1 MTVPSVAVIVTC
13 FNLGR
18 TLAEALR
25 SVDEQTLRPTELVV
39 VDDGSDD
46 VFTRHALAAEGERGR
61 RILRCNNRGVSAARN
76 IGISV
81 TTAPLLVMLD
91 ADDLLDPT
99 YLQKAAQ
106 RLADDS
112 SLSFVSSGM
121 ESFGLLDGVW
131 YPPEPSLLNCLTGK
145 VVHSSSMF
153 RRNVWEAVGGFDER
167 FKGHEEVEFWTAVS
181 SAGFR
186 GAVLQEP
193 LLKYRVRTGSL
204 YQWATASGTHEALM
218 ARIYAK
224 HHAAIEPIVP
234 ELLVAKEAFIV
245 EQRAHQQSL
254 ELKKAELTRVIDD
267 IDSELRLAREEL
279 IALSSA
285 PFRFG
290 DFERTTPLS
299 DRWGVDRGTP
309 ADRPFIEQFLARHRS
324 DIYGRVLEV
333 KDSGYTE
340 RYGTNVTQR
349 DVLDIDGSNPHATV
363 VADLAAAD
371 TIPDD
376 TYDCFICTQTLGL
389 IYDVASALRHAE
401 RILKPGGVFLCTLPA
416 AGRLSSEPPGI
427 DGDYWRFTEASTR
440 RLFSECFPLESVAVE
455 PFGNVLS
462 GAGFLY
468 GLAAHELP
476 VEAFSVADPSFPIV
490 YCVRAVK
497 TSSGR
502 RAGSSRARAPE
513 ATSRAI
519 LMYHRIGQEELRH
532 LSIPSSEFRAH
543 LNLIKSLGYRV
554 CDLAELA
561 LDEKGPGRR
570 IAITVDDGYK
580 DALTVASPILEELGC
595 PATFFVVAASVL
607 DGGAFW
613 WDIVDETLRRADL
626 PASIRLP
633 FRDGP
638 DELPTDSADNR
649 LRARDRL
656 FSALYLADLNERQAI
671 LDGLVR
677 VFAVSPQLSSALLD
691 RNQLL
696 ELARKPGMRI
706 GSHTLNHLWLPTQT
720 TGRCLEELTRSKS
733 LLEHLLGQPVSALSY
748 PFGGTAAFLQPL
760 AAHAGYDVAVTTESR
775 RLQDG
780 DERLLL
786 PRIDAGAL
794 TVDELLLAL
803 QG

>member
-1 MTVPSVAVIVTC
+1 MAVPSVAVIVTC

-18 TLAEALR
+18 TLAESLR
-25 SVDEQTLRPTELVV
+25 SVDDQTLRPAELVV

-46 VFTRHALAAEGERGR
+46 LYTQQALAAEGERGR

-76 IGISV
+76 TGISV

-99 YLQKAAQ
+99 YLQKAAE
-106 RLADDS
+106 RLADDG

-131 YPPEPSLLNCLTGK
+131 YQPEPSLLNCLAGR

-153 RRNVWEAVGGFDER
+153 RRSVWEAVGGFDEQFR
-167 FKGHEEVEFWTAVS
+167 AHEEVEFWTAVI
-181 SAGFR
+181 SAGFC

-193 LLKYRVRTGSL
+193 LLKYRVRTDSL
-204 YQWATASGTHEALM
+204 YQWAMESGTHEELM

-224 HHAAIEPIVP
+224 HRAALEPIVP
-234 ELLVAKEAFIV
+234 DLLVAKEAFIV
-245 EQRAHQQSL
+245 EQRTHQRAL
-254 ELKKAELTRVIDD
+254 ESQKADLARAVDECEHDLRQARQELT
-267 IDSELRLAREEL
+267 ARG
-279 IALSSA
+279 SA

-299 DRWGVDRGTP
+299 DSWGVDRGTP
-309 ADRPFIEQFLARHRS
+309 ADRPFIEQFLARHRD
-324 DIYGRVLEV
+324 DIRGRVLEV
-333 KDSGYTE
+333 KDSAYTD
-340 RYGTNVTQR
+340 RFGTDVMQT
-349 DVLDIDGSNPHATV
+349 DVLDVDSSNPRATV
-363 VADLAAAD
+363 IADLAAAGS
-371 TIPDD
+371 IPDD

-389 IYDVASALRHAE
+389 IYDVTSALRHAE

-427 DGDYWRFTEASTR
+427 DGDYWRFTDASTR
-440 RLFSECFPLESVAVE
+440 RLFAEGFPTTDLSVES
-455 PFGNVLS
+455 FGNVLS

-476 VEAFSVADPSFPIV
+476 EEAFSVADPSFPIV

-497 TSSGR
+497 ARSGR
-502 RAGSSRARAPE
+502 RAGHGRSRAPE
-513 ATSRAI
+513 AASRAI
-519 LMYHRIGQEELRH
+519 LMYHRIGPAEPRH
-532 LSIPSSEFRAH
+532 LTIPSKEFLEH
-543 LNLIKSLGYRV
+543 LHLIRSLGYRV

-561 LDEKGPGRR
+561 LDEESAGRR
-570 IAITVDDGYK
+570 VAITVDDGYE

-595 PATFFVVAASVL
+595 PATFFVVAASVM

-613 WDIVDETLRRADL
+613 WDIVDHTLLRADL
-626 PASIRLP
+626 PASIRVP

-638 DELPTDSADNR
+638 EDLPMESADNR

-671 LDGLVR
+671 LDALVR
-677 VFAVSPQLSSALLD
+677 LVAERRRLSSALLD
-691 RNQLL
+691 RDQVV

-720 TGRCLEELTRSKS
+720 TGRCLQELTRSKS
-733 LLEHLLGQPVSALSY
+733 LLENLLGQPVRALSY

-780 DERLLL
+780 DERLLF

-794 TVDELLLAL
+794 TANELLLAL
-803 QG
+803 